1 MGITMANVRLLV
13 IASDPLARAGLASLM
28 ENQPGFEV
36 VGRAAGDTQLLSD
49 LDLYQPDAAMW
60 DLGWDSA
67 PATPQ
72 DAGLLAD
79 LLDAQ
84 LPILMLIAEPDSAPT
99 LWAAGAHG
107 ILLRDSS
114 AEEMAAALQALLM
127 NLVVLD
133 PALAQSLLPAAHHFE
148 QTPLEAITPREMEV
162 LHLLAE
168 GHANKTIAQLLS
180 ISEHTVKF
188 HVNALMGKLNAQ
200 SRTEVV
206 VRATRQGL
214 ITL

>member
-1 MGITMANVRLLV
+1 MANVRLLV
-13 IASDPLARAGLASLM
+13 IANDPLARAGLASLM
-28 ENQPGFEV
+28 EDQPDIEV
-36 VGRAAGDTQLLSD
+36 VGRVAGDTQLLSD
-49 LDLYQPDAAMW
+49 LDLYQPDAALW
-60 DLGWDSA
+60 DLGWDAA
-67 PATPQ
+67 PANSS
-72 DAGLLAD
+72 DASLIAD

-84 LPILMLIAEPDSAPT
+84 MPVLLLVAEPENAPP
-99 LWAAGAHG
+99 LWALGAHG

-114 AEEMAAALQALLM
+114 AGQMAAALQALLH
-127 NLVVLD
+127 NLVVID
-133 PALAQSLLPAAHHFE
+133 PILTPSLLPAAPTFE

-168 GHANKTIAQLLS
+168 GHPNKAIAQLLS

>member
-1 MGITMANVRLLV
+1 MPNVRLLV

-28 ENQPGFEV
+28 EDQPGFEV
-36 VGRAAGDTQLLSD
+36 VGRVAGDSQLASE
-49 LDLYQPDAAMW
+49 LDLYRPEAALW
-60 DLGWDSA
+60 DLGWDSLSA
-67 PATPQ
+67 NNEYSV
-72 DAGLLAD
+72 LLAD
-79 LLDAQ
+79 LLDSQ
-84 LPILMLIAEPDSAPT
+84 MPVLLLIADAENAAP

-107 ILLRDSS
+107 ILLREAS
-114 AEEMAAALQALLM
+114 AEQMAAALQTLLQ

-133 PALAQSLLPAAHHFE
+133 PTLIQSLLPPAPMFE
-148 QTPLEAITPREMEV
+148 QVPLEAITPREMEV

-168 GHANKTIAQLLS
+168 GHPNKAIAQILS

-188 HVNALMGKLNAQ
+188 HVNALMGKLHAQ

>member
-1 MGITMANVRLLV
+1 MANVRLLV
-13 IASDPLARAGLASLM
+13 IANDPLARAGLASLM
-28 ENQPGFEV
+28 EDQPGFEV
-36 VGRAAGDTQLLSD
+36 VGRVAGDSQLQSELG
-49 LDLYQPDAAMW
+49 LYRPDAALW

-67 PATPQ
+67 PAN
-72 DAGLLAD
+72 AEEASLLAD
-79 LLDAQ
+79 LFDAQ
-84 LPILMLIAEPDSAPT
+84 MPVLLLIAEPETALS
-99 LWAAGAHG
+99 LWAAGAQG

-133 PALAQSLLPAAHHFE
+133 PVLTQSLLPAAPPFE
-148 QTPLEAITPREMEV
+148 LTPLEAITPREMEV

-168 GHANKTIAQLLS
+168 GHPNKTIAQLLS